1 MRTSTKRTAA
11 RLGTLALVAGAAA
24 TTVPTAAQAAG
35 YNGVCGSGYTVVDHR
50 DLNLGGTVYLT
61 YNSSNGNNCVVT
73 VRNSPGQP
81 ILMLAGLSLAG
92 ASTWTK
98 LDEDYYRSYAGPVY
112 LHAEHS
118 CIDWEGGIENNVSG
132 GFHTHCG

>member
-1 MRTSTKRTAA
+1 
-11 RLGTLALVAGAAA
+11 
-24 TTVPTAAQAAG
+24 
-35 YNGVCGSGYTVVDHR
+35 DHR

-98 LDEDYYRSYAGPVY
+98 LDENYYRSYAGPVY

-118 CIDWEGGIENNVSG
+118 CINWEGGIEDNVSG
-132 GFHTHCG
+132 GFNVHCG